1 MTKSEF
7 IAALRAKLG
16 FMPEDEIC
24 ITLDYYAERI
34 DALILGG
41 MDEGEAVKQA
51 GEPEEIA
58 ERLKRE
64 RSADTNAADNAAGQA
79 GDAGAAVPAVQR
91 SSTSG
96 KRPRIIALAALAA
109 AAAVVTLGRVL
120 LGIFSQGE
128 PATRTFEINELFDI
142 VEINTSS
149 VPVELLPTDGDAALV
164 EYIGYDDVEVTGEVR
179 GNVLYASVDN
189 GTVLPLRLSVGPAD
203 EKLNIYLPEREYD
216 AVHAMTSSGKITARA
231 VSAVKL
237 KLDSTSGS
245 IRLTE
250 ADCGE
255 LALNSTSGGIHAEGV
270 NIEDEAAVTATSG
283 SLHLTDITCGEF
295 AAETS
300 SGSIH
305 IKNGIADEAM
315 TVKSS
320 SGSVELNA
328 CDAGRLNIST
338 TSGSV
343 RGTLLTPKAF
353 DADSV
358 SGSVDVPGNTA
369 GGECRISTTSGSIRM
384 EIK

>member
-7 IAALRAKLG
+7 IATLRAKLG

-34 DALILGG
+34 DALISGG
-41 MDEGEAVKQA
+41 MDEVEAVKQA
-51 GEPEEIA
+51 GEPQEIA
-58 ERLKRE
+58 VRLKRE
-64 RSADTNAADNAAGQA
+64 RAADTHADNGSGQV
-79 GDAGAAVPAVQR
+79 GDADAAVPAVQ
-91 SSTSG
+91 SSSAGG

-128 PATRTFEINELFDI
+128 PATRTFEINEAFDI

-149 VPVELLPTDGDAALV
+149 VPVELLPTDGDTALV

-216 AVHAMTSSGKITARA
+216 AVHAMTSSGKITARG

-283 SLHLTDITCGEF
+283 SLHLADITCGEL

-300 SGSIH
+300 SGSVRL
-305 IKNGIADEAM
+305 KDTLADDDI
-315 TVKSS
+315 TLKSS
-320 SGSVELNA
+320 SGSVELTS

-353 DADSV
+353 DAHSV

-369 GGECRISTTSGSIRM
+369 GGECRISTTSGSVRM
-384 EIK
+384 EVK